1 MESACAGKAGEG
13 VTQVKIKID
22 NAALRELTTP
32 MIETAAERIATA
44 AGKGFEASVQQGK
57 TRPHGVVK
65 AATFKA
71 RRDTV
76 RHNALLKALNAG
88 RV

>member
-1 MESACAGKAGEG
+1 MRINIESD
-13 VTQVKIKID
+13 TLR
-22 NAALRELTTP
+22 ALSTP
-32 MIETAAERIATA
+32 MIESAVERIAEA
-44 AGKGFEASVQQGK
+44 AGTGFEASVQQGK

>member
-1 MESACAGKAGEG
+1 M
-13 VTQVKIKID
+13 TQVKIVID
-22 NAALRELTTP
+22 NACLRALTTP
-32 MIETAAERIATA
+32 VIESAAERIAEA
-44 AGKGFEASVQQGK
+44 AGKGFEPQGK

-71 RRDTV
+71 RRDNA

-88 RV
+88 HV

>member
-1 MESACAGKAGEG
+1 MR
-13 VTQVKIKID
+13 VTID
-22 NAALRELTTP
+22 NGALRELTTP
-32 MIETAAERIATA
+32 VIESAAERIAAA

-71 RRDTV
+71 RRDNA

>member
-1 MESACAGKAGEG
+1 MR
-13 VTQVKIKID
+13 IKIEND
-22 NAALRELTTP
+22 ALRALSTP
-32 MIETAAERIATA
+32 MIESAAERIATA

>member
-1 MESACAGKAGEG
+1 M
-13 VTQVKIKID
+13 KIVID
-22 NAALRELTTP
+22 NATLRALTTP
-32 MIETAAERIATA
+32 MIESAAERIASA
-44 AGKGFEASVQQGK
+44 AGKGFEPSVQQGK

-71 RRDTV
+71 RRDNA
-76 RHNALLKALNAG
+76 RHNTLLKALNVG

>member
-1 MESACAGKAGEG
+1 
-13 VTQVKIKID
+13 VTQVKIMID
-22 NAALRELTTP
+22 NTGLRALTTP
-32 MIETAAERIATA
+32 MIESAAERIAEA
-44 AGKGFEASVQQGK
+44 AGKGFEPSVQQGK

-71 RRDTV
+71 RRDNA

>member
-1 MESACAGKAGEG
+1 M
-13 VTQVKIKID
+13 TQVKIKID
-22 NAALRELTTP
+22 NAALRELSTP
-32 MIETAAERIATA
+32 MIESAAERIATA

-71 RRDTV
+71 RRDNA
-76 RHNALLKALNAG
+76 RHNTLLKALNAG

>member
-1 MESACAGKAGEG
+1 MR
-13 VTQVKIKID
+13 IKIEND
-22 NAALRELTTP
+22 ALRALSTP
-32 MIETAAERIATA
+32 VIESAAERIATA

-65 AATFKA
+65 AVAFKA
-71 RRDTV
+71 RQANA
-76 RHNALLKALNAG
+76 RHNTLLKALNAG

>member
-1 MESACAGKAGEG
+1 MR
-13 VTQVKIKID
+13 VTID
-22 NAALRELTTP
+22 NGALRELTTP
-32 MIETAAERIATA
+32 VIESAAERIATA

-71 RRDTV
+71 RRDNA

>member
-1 MESACAGKAGEG
+1 MR
-13 VTQVKIKID
+13 VTID
-22 NAALRELTTP
+22 NGALRELTTP
-32 MIETAAERIATA
+32 VIESAAERIATA

-71 RRDTV
+71 RRDNA

-88 RV
+88 CV

>member
-1 MESACAGKAGEG
+1 MR
-13 VTQVKIKID
+13 VTID
-22 NAALRELTTP
+22 NGALRELTTP
-32 MIETAAERIATA
+32 VIESAAERIAA

-71 RRDTV
+71 RRDNA

>member
-1 MESACAGKAGEG
+1 MR
-13 VTQVKIKID
+13 IKIEND
-22 NAALRELTTP
+22 TLRALATP
-32 MIETAAERIATA
+32 MIESAAERIASA

>member
-1 MESACAGKAGEG
+1 M
-13 VTQVKIKID
+13 VKIVID
-22 NAALRELTTP
+22 NAALRALTAP
-32 MIETAAERIATA
+32 MIESAAERIASA
-44 AGKGFEASVQQGK
+44 AGKGFESSVQQGK

-71 RRDTV
+71 RRDNA
-76 RHNALLKALNAG
+76 RHNTLLKALNAG

>member
-1 MESACAGKAGEG
+1 MR
-13 VTQVKIKID
+13 IKIE
-22 NAALRELTTP
+22 NGALRALSTP
-32 MIETAAERIATA
+32 MIEDAVKRIAA

>member
-1 MESACAGKAGEG
+1 M
-13 VTQVKIKID
+13 TQVKIVID
-22 NAALRELTTP
+22 NAGLRALTTP
-32 MIETAAERIATA
+32 MIESAAERIAEA
-44 AGKGFEASVQQGK
+44 AGKGFEPSVQQGK

-71 RRDTV
+71 RRDNA

>member
-1 MESACAGKAGEG
+1 M
-13 VTQVKIKID
+13 TQVKIVID
-22 NAALRELTTP
+22 NAGLRALATP
-32 MIETAAERIATA
+32 MIESAAERIAAA

-71 RRDTV
+71 RRDNA

>member
-1 MESACAGKAGEG
+1 M
-13 VTQVKIKID
+13 TQVKITID
-22 NAALRELTTP
+22 NAGLRALTTP
-32 MIETAAERIATA
+32 MIESAAERIAAA
-44 AGKGFEASVQQGK
+44 AGKGFEPSVQQGK

-71 RRDTV
+71 RRDNA
-76 RHNALLKALNAG
+76 RHNVLLKALNAG

>member
-1 MESACAGKAGEG
+1 M
-13 VTQVKIKID
+13 TQVKIVID
-22 NAALRELTTP
+22 NAGLRALTTP
-32 MIETAAERIATA
+32 MIESAAERIATA
-44 AGKGFEASVQQGK
+44 AGTGFEASVQQGK

-71 RRDTV
+71 RRDNA

>member
-1 MESACAGKAGEG
+1 MR
-13 VTQVKIKID
+13 IKIESD
-22 NAALRELTTP
+22 TLRALSTP
-32 MIETAAERIATA
+32 MIESAVERIAEA
-44 AGKGFEASVQQGK
+44 AGPGFEASVQQGK

-71 RRDTV
+71 RRDTA

>member
-1 MESACAGKAGEG
+1 M
-13 VTQVKIKID
+13 TQVKIVID
-22 NAALRELTTP
+22 NAGLRALTTP
-32 MIETAAERIATA
+32 MIESAAERIAEA
-44 AGKGFEASVQQGK
+44 AGEGFEPSVQQGK

-71 RRDTV
+71 RRDNA

>member
-1 MESACAGKAGEG
+1 MESPCAGKAGEG

-32 MIETAAERIATA
+32 MIESAAERIATA

>member
-1 MESACAGKAGEG
+1 MR
-13 VTQVKIKID
+13 IKIEND
-22 NAALRELTTP
+22 TLRALATP
-32 MIETAAERIATA
+32 MIESAAERIASA
-44 AGKGFEASVQQGK
+44 AGTGFESSVQQGK

>member
-1 MESACAGKAGEG
+1 MLDRVERVVVGSDRRSPAVQQGLDAWCVESACAG
-13 VTQVKIKID
+13 
-22 NAALRELTTP
+22 
-32 MIETAAERIATA
+32 A
-44 AGKGFEASVQQGK
+44 AGKGFEPSVQQGK
-57 TRPHGVVK
+57 TRPHGIVK

-71 RRDTV
+71 RRDNA